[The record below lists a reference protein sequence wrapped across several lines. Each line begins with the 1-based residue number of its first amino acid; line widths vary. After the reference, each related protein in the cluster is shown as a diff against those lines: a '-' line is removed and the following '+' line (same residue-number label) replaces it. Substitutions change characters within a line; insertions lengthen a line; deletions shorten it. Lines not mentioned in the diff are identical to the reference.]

1 MSHFQQNTTEFELPT
16 HDVAGESA
24 PSLYPF
30 RSRSC
35 SAAGKACL
43 YTPGADYHPFA
54 RPLASSWKPVLL
66 YMLPDAKPN
75 DFRPMQFNDVVLGV
89 KSERSEVE
97 ADRVEHEWQQALV
110 PVKAWI
116 ERLSLAGDL
125 VACVPRLRHDRGRVE
140 AARAE
145 VRRLRRVRGRGR
157 DDEGAASSRGL
168 RGGLRGGLAE
178 GSRRARTRLYA

>member
-1 MSHFQQNTTEFELPT
+1 MPVHT
-16 HDVAGESA
+16 
-24 PSLYPF
+24 
-30 RSRSC
+30 
-35 SAAGKACL
+35 
-43 YTPGADYHPFA
+43 GADYHPFA

-157 DDEGAASSRGL
+157 DDEGAASSGAL
-168 RGGLRGGLAE
+168 HGGLRGGLE
-178 GSRRARTRLYA
+178 HGSAPSNAGRRARQARRAVCPAAYWVERVLGEDEAADD